1 VDTESGPVRGVA
13 DGSMGDSGVA
23 AFRGIPYAASPVGD
37 RRFAPPEAHPPWPGP
52 RDAVRSGPS
61 VPQGPSR
68 LEAVMGARVPDWNE
82 DGCLTLNVWT
92 SGLPAPGPAQRAR
105 PVLVWF
111 HGGGF
116 TSGSGGWDWYDGQNL
131 AAVGDIVVVTANYR
145 LGPFGYLYLPALG
158 IENLGLQDQ
167 AAVLAWV
174 QRNIAAFGGDPGRV
188 TAGGQ
193 SAGAFSALYLAL
205 SPSTGPLISQ
215 VITQSGPWGLPP
227 QDPVQAT
234 GQARRFLEILGL
246 TGGLAGGA
254 ADSAAGGVAAR
265 ADLRA
270 ALQAVPAGEF
280 LTAYRQLAQEAS
292 RPGSAAPP
300 MYPVLG
306 AAGIP
311 AAWPQALAD
320 GRLPGRP
327 LLTGTTRDE
336 MATIAAFA
344 DVDTE
349 ATFRAGTLAIA
360 GHHATAGHRAY
371 VYQFDHTPVPDPA
384 HLGTPHCAE
393 LPFFFN
399 TIDAY
404 PGSPMLGAT
413 TPAVRA
419 LADTFSRA
427 VAGFV
432 ATGRPAADRWH
443 PYDPARPATVRHF
456 P

>member
-1 VDTESGPVRGVA
+1 
-13 DGSMGDSGVA
+13 M
-23 AFRGIPYAASPVGD
+23 
-37 RRFAPPEAHPPWPGP
+37 
-52 RDAVRSGPS
+52 
-61 VPQGPSR
+61 
-68 LEAVMGARVPDWNE
+68 
-82 DGCLTLNVWT
+82 
-92 SGLPAPGPAQRAR
+92 
-105 PVLVWF
+105 
-111 HGGGF
+111 
-116 TSGSGGWDWYDGQNL
+116 
-131 AAVGDIVVVTANYR
+131 GDIVVVTANYR

-158 IENLGLQDQ
+158 IETLGLQDQ

-188 TAGGQ
+188 TVGGQ

-205 SPSTGPLISQ
+205 TPITGPLISQ
-215 VITQSGPWGLPP
+215 IITQSGPWGLPP
-227 QDPVQAT
+227 QDPGQAA

-246 TGGLAGGA
+246 TGELAGGA

-306 AAGIP
+306 AAGIS

-360 GHHATAGHRAY
+360 GHHAAAGHRAY

-404 PGSPMLGAT
+404 PGCPMLGAA

-432 ATGRPAADRWH
+432 ATGRPAADRWDA
-443 PYDPARPATVRHF
+443 YDPARPATVRHF

>member
-1 VDTESGPVRGVA
+1 VVVRPIVDTESGPVQGSAENGVT
-13 DGSMGDSGVA
+13 

-37 RRFAPPEAHPPWPGP
+37 RRFAPPEAHPPWLGP
-52 RDAVRSGPS
+52 RAATQPGPS

-68 LEAVMGARVPDWNE
+68 LEAGMGARVPDWDE

-92 SGLPAPGPAQRAR
+92 PACPPPARPAQPARA
-105 PVLVWF
+105 VLVWF

-116 TSGSGGWDWYDGQNL
+116 TSGSGGWDWYDGRNL
-131 AAVGDIVVVTANYR
+131 TNAGDIVVVTANYR
-145 LGPFGYLYLPALG
+145 LGPFGYLYWPELG

-167 AAVLAWV
+167 AAVLDWV
-174 QRNIAAFGGDPGRV
+174 QRNIARFGGDPGRV
-188 TAGGQ
+188 TVGGQ

-205 SPSTGPLISQ
+205 SPVTGPLISQ

-227 QDPVQAT
+227 QDPDQAA
-234 GQARRFLEILGL
+234 GHARRFLDLLGL
-246 TGGLAGGA
+246 GGGPVDQGE
-254 ADSAAGGVAAR
+254 
-265 ADLRA
+265 LRT

-280 LTAYRQLAQEAS
+280 LTAYRQLAQEVS

-311 AAWPQALAD
+311 AAWPQALAA
-320 GRLPGRP
+320 GRFGGQP

-344 DVDTE
+344 DVDTGT
-349 ATFRAGTLAIA
+349 TFRDGTLAIA
-360 GHHATAGHRAY
+360 GQHAAAGHPAY
-371 VYQFDHTPVPDPA
+371 VYQFDYTPVPDPA

-404 PGSPMLGAT
+404 PGSLMLGAA
-413 TPAVRA
+413 TPAVRT

-432 ATGRPAADRWH
+432 ATGQPAADRWE

-456 P
+456 A